1 MSPLVQVLI
10 KTVRH
15 IIVLSIV
22 FKSNSRL
29 TLHRNCLRFEDL
41 HTIMHRDQCVNDHS
55 IKGGMAEI
63 KTRVFRDVGGRIS
76 VHRIVC
82 SLVGQEDSILIIFFL
97 YVISNKL
104 FEVRLLECYWVMHL
118 DIISPKLI
126 ELIDSYASI

>member
-1 MSPLVQVLI
+1 
-10 KTVRH
+10 
-15 IIVLSIV
+15 
-22 FKSNSRL
+22 
-29 TLHRNCLRFEDL
+29 
-41 HTIMHRDQCVNDHS
+41 MHRDQCVNDHS